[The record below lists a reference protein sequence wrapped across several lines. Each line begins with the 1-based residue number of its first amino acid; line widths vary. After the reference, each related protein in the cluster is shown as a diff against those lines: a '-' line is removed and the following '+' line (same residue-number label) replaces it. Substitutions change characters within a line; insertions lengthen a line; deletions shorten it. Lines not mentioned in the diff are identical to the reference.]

1 MPTPPGLRSPGLDA
15 MSSASRP
22 PLPTPSILPVLMAV
36 PYSPPARMSPTRWSR
51 SSKSLWFESRS
62 TCRKS
67 EVPRLT
73 ENPRFLIYHHCFRF
87 LVPRTFLMSD
97 QRQLFGTDGIR
108 GIAGEFPL
116 TKQSTYLIG
125 RALGHDLLRNT
136 PRPQAV
142 IGQDTR
148 ESSCWIADRVSEGL
162 AAVGVDVHS
171 AGVITTPGV
180 AYLARSRKM
189 AAGVVISASHNPWTD
204 NGIKVFSGDGF
215 KLTDA
220 RELAIEKEIFAQLEN
235 PASADDTALKVPR
248 PSLPGEAEL
257 RHAYI
262 KSLAASVSS
271 DLSKL
276 RVLVDC
282 ANGAATA
289 EAPELFRTLGIQAT
303 FTCTSPNGK
312 NINDGCGAL
321 HPEIL
326 AKAVAESNGKFDL
339 GVTFDGDADRAL
351 FCDAAG
357 RVINGDAVLLAA
369 ARDMRAQGKL
379 KADTVVSTTMS
390 NMGLEIA
397 LKTSGVRMLRANVGD
412 KYVLEEMLKTGA
424 TLGGEQSGHIIF
436 RDEDSTTG
444 DGLLTALRL
453 MDIIVRAGR
462 PLAELVADLKVFPQK
477 IQNVRVRE
485 KVPFK
490 QVPAIQSAIEA
501 AERELDGNGRVVVR
515 YSGTEALARV
525 MVEADSK
532 EKMES
537 VTAAIAEEIQKA

>member
-1 MPTPPGLRSPGLDA
+1 MT
-15 MSSASRP
+15 
-22 PLPTPSILPVLMAV
+22 
-36 PYSPPARMSPTRWSR
+36 
-51 SSKSLWFESRS
+51 
-62 TCRKS
+62 
-67 EVPRLT
+67 
-73 ENPRFLIYHHCFRF
+73 
-87 LVPRTFLMSD
+87 

-108 GIAGEFPL
+108 GVAGEFPL

-125 RALGHDLLRNT
+125 RALGHDLIRNQ
-136 PRPQAV
+136 PRAQAV

-148 ESSCWIADRVSEGL
+148 ESARWIADRVAEGL

-180 AYLARSRKM
+180 AYLARSRRM
-189 AAGVVISASHNPWTD
+189 AAGIVISASHNPWTD

-215 KLTDA
+215 KLTDE
-220 RELAIEKEIFAQLEN
+220 RELAIEKEIFALLQN

-257 RHAYI
+257 RHSYI
-262 KSLAASVSS
+262 KELAGSVKC

-282 ANGAATA
+282 ANGAAAA

-303 FTCTSPNGK
+303 FIHVSPDGK
-312 NINDGCGAL
+312 NINEQCGAL
-321 HPEIL
+321 HPETL
-326 AKAVAESNGKFDL
+326 GKQVAESRGQFDL

-351 FCDAAG
+351 FCDAQG
-357 RVINGDAVLLAA
+357 RVVNGDAVLLAT
-369 ARDMRAQGKL
+369 ARHMHAEGTL
-379 KADTVVSTTMS
+379 KGDTVVSTTMS

-397 LKTSGVRMLRANVGD
+397 LKNSGIRMLRANVGD

-436 RDEDSTTG
+436 RDGDSTTG

-453 MDIIVRAGR
+453 MDIIVRSKK
-462 PLAELVADLKVFPQK
+462 PLAELIADLKVFPQK
-477 IQNVRVRE
+477 IQNIRVRE
-485 KVPFK
+485 KVPFA
-490 QVPAIQSAIEA
+490 QVPAIQGAIHS
-501 AERELDGNGRVVVR
+501 AERELDGKGRVVVR

-525 MVEADSK
+525 MVEA
-532 EKMES
+532 ES
-537 VTAAIAEEIQKA
+537 EAQMQSITAAIAGEIQKALGV

>member
-1 MPTPPGLRSPGLDA
+1 
-15 MSSASRP
+15 MS
-22 PLPTPSILPVLMAV
+22 
-36 PYSPPARMSPTRWSR
+36 
-51 SSKSLWFESRS
+51 
-62 TCRKS
+62 
-67 EVPRLT
+67 
-73 ENPRFLIYHHCFRF
+73 
-87 LVPRTFLMSD
+87 

-108 GIAGEFPL
+108 GVAGESPL
-116 TKQSTYLIG
+116 TRQSTYLIG
-125 RALGHDLLRNT
+125 RALGHDLTRQST
-136 PRPQAV
+136 RAQAI

-148 ESSCWIADRVSEGL
+148 ESSRWIADRVAEGL

-180 AYLARSRKM
+180 AYLARSRGM

-220 RELAIEKEIFAQLEN
+220 RELAIEQEIFTQLNNAAATE
-235 PASADDTALKVPR
+235 DTALKFPG

-262 KSLAASVSS
+262 KSLESSVTA
-271 DLSKL
+271 DLSRL

-289 EAPELFRTLGIQAT
+289 EAPELFRNLRIQAT
-303 FTCTSPNGK
+303 FIHVSPDGR
-312 NINDGCGAL
+312 NINEGCGAL
-321 HPEIL
+321 HPETL
-326 AKAVAESNGKFDL
+326 GQMVAGSDRHYDL

-351 FCDAAG
+351 FCDATG
-357 RVINGDAVLLAA
+357 RVVNGDGVLLAA
-369 ARDMRAQGKL
+369 ARDLHAQNKL
-379 KADTVVSTTMS
+379 KGATVVATTMS

-397 LKTSGVRMLRANVGD
+397 LKNSGIRMLRANVGD
-412 KYVLEEMLKTGA
+412 KYVLEEMLKTDA

-436 RDEDSTTG
+436 RDGDATTG

-453 MDIIVRAGR
+453 MDIVVRSGKS
-462 PLAELVADLKVFPQK
+462 LAELVGDLKVFPQK
-477 IQNVRVRE
+477 IQNIRVRE
-485 KVPFK
+485 KIPFA
-490 QVPAIQSAIEA
+490 QVPAIQSAIDA

-525 MVEADSK
+525 MVEAESE
-532 EKMES
+532 EKMRAL
-537 VTAAIAEEIQKA
+537 TAAIAGEIQKALGG

>member
-1 MPTPPGLRSPGLDA
+1 
-15 MSSASRP
+15 MSQ
-22 PLPTPSILPVLMAV
+22 
-36 PYSPPARMSPTRWSR
+36 
-51 SSKSLWFESRS
+51 
-62 TCRKS
+62 
-67 EVPRLT
+67 
-73 ENPRFLIYHHCFRF
+73 
-87 LVPRTFLMSD
+87 

-108 GIAGEFPL
+108 GVAGEFPL
-116 TKQSTYLIG
+116 TKQSTNLIG
-125 RALGHDLLRNT
+125 RALGHDLMRAA
-136 PRPQAV
+136 PKAQAV

-148 ESSCWIADRVSEGL
+148 HSSRWIADRVSEGL

-180 AYLARSRKM
+180 AYLARSRKL

-220 RELAIEKEIFAQLEN
+220 RELAIEKEIFALLAN
-235 PASADDTALKVPR
+235 PSAADDTALRVPA

-257 RHAYI
+257 RHAYV

-271 DLSKL
+271 DLRKL

-282 ANGAATA
+282 ANGAVTA
-289 EAPELFRTLGIQAT
+289 EAPELFRSLGIQAT
-303 FTCTSPNGK
+303 FIHVSPDGK

-321 HPEIL
+321 HPETL
-326 AKAVAESNGKFDL
+326 GKTVAQSPGQFDL

-357 RVINGDAVLLAA
+357 RVVNGDGVLLAA
-369 ARDMRAQGKL
+369 ARDLHAQGKL
-379 KADTVVSTTMS
+379 KADTVVATTMS

-397 LKTSGVRMLRANVGD
+397 LKNSGIRMLRANVGD

-424 TLGGEQSGHIIF
+424 TLGGEQSGHVIF
-436 RDEDSTTG
+436 RDVDSTTG

-453 MDIIVRAGR
+453 MDFIVRSGKS
-462 PLAELVADLKVFPQK
+462 LAELVGDLKVFPQR

-485 KVPFK
+485 KIPFA
-490 QVPAIQSAIEA
+490 QLPAVKAAIES
-501 AERELDGNGRVVVR
+501 AERELEGNGRVVVR

-525 MVEADSK
+525 MVEAESE
-532 EKMES
+532 EKMQKL
-537 VTAAIAEEIQKA
+537 TAGIAAEIQKALGV